1 MAGSRELVDAM
12 SDHGGREDYGQS
24 NSAPTLRTVRQRR
37 RKGAQDKRDALARA
51 IEGEIIPRLMLA
63 HSLDRGRTP
72 RPERDRLEVDQ
83 DDVAVIAEMAMTQP
97 VDAGIAYLQLL
108 QLRGHSA
115 DSIFVDVIGPAA
127 RRLGEM
133 WVADVYDFSE
143 LTVGF
148 TRLQQMLYGFSPA
161 FENEDERRF
170 ASRRA
175 LLAPCPGE
183 QHSLGLFMVQEF
195 FRRAG
200 WRLHTDPPKTEA
212 ELTDVVRAHRFDVVG
227 FSLSCEVFIDQ
238 LKSAIQITRRHSKNR
253 SVGIMVGGRLFNERP
268 ELVAVVGADS
278 TAVDGRE
285 AILRLPALL
294 GLTAAA
300 C

>member
-1 MAGSRELVDAM
+1 M
-12 SDHGGREDYGQS
+12 
-24 NSAPTLRTVRQRR
+24 R
-37 RKGAQDKRDALARA
+37 RKGANDQHAALARA

-72 RPERDRLEVDQ
+72 RAERDIAGSEQ
-83 DDVAVIAEMAMTQP
+83 DDVSIIAEMAMTQP

-108 QLRGHSA
+108 QLRGQSA
-115 DSIFVDVIGPAA
+115 DSLFVDVIGPAA
-127 RRLGEM
+127 RRLGDM
-133 WVADVYDFSE
+133 WVADIYDFSE

-161 FENEDERRF
+161 FENEDDRRF
-170 ASRRA
+170 SSRHA

-200 WRLHTDPPKTEA
+200 WQLHNDAPMTPARLRETVSTHK
-212 ELTDVVRAHRFDVVG
+212 FDVVG
-227 FSLSCEVFIDQ
+227 FSLSCEVHLDA
-238 LKSAIQITRRHSKNR
+238 LKAAIQLTRKHSKNR

-268 ELVAVVGADS
+268 ELVAVVGADA
-278 TAVDGRE
+278 TAADGRE

-294 GLTAAA
+294 GLTAAT